1 MKMKEMCVLLTRI
14 RLQSRHVGVKT
25 ASNQWMNMMRSAL
38 LCLAILISS
47 ALPAFAKERVYYV
60 AAQDVIW
67 DYAPSQDN
75 QMMGR
80 EFSEDEQVFA
90 AKSASTIGSTYK
102 KTLYIEYTDAS
113 FNTVKERDSDWA
125 HLGFLGPVFHA
136 EVGDTIKVIF
146 KNKSDRPY
154 SIHPHGVFYEKSS
167 EGARYN
173 DGTSGNDL
181 LDDAVQSGETYI
193 YQWEVRERAGPGP
206 KDPDSIAWLYH
217 SHVSGI
223 QDPSTGLIGAMII
236 TRKGAADTLGRP
248 RDVAREFINVFWVT
262 DESLSWHADKNAEPL
277 GQIEDTDAFEEGNLM
292 HNINGYIYGNIPDLR
307 LKEGEKSRWYLF
319 GFGSEVDLHTPHW
332 HGNTVLWD
340 GRRADTIDL
349 LPASHKI
356 VDMTPDAPGT
366 WMYHCHVND
375 HISAGMTAL
384 YHVLPANE

>member
-1 MKMKEMCVLLTRI
+1 
-14 RLQSRHVGVKT
+14 
-25 ASNQWMNMMRSAL
+25 MRSAL
-38 LCLAILISS
+38 LCLAILFSS

-60 AAQDVIW
+60 AAQDVMW
-67 DYAPSQDN
+67 DYAPSKDN

-80 EFSEDEQVFA
+80 AFNEDERVFA
-90 AKSASTIGSTYK
+90 SRSTSTIGSIYK
-102 KTLYIEYTDAS
+102 KTLYVEYTDAS
-113 FNTVKERDSDWA
+113 FTQVKERGSDWI

-136 EVGDTIKVIF
+136 EVGDTIKVVF

-181 LDDAVQSGETYI
+181 LDDAVQPGATYV
-193 YQWEVRERAGPGP
+193 YEWDVRERAGPGP

-236 TRKGAADTLGRP
+236 TRRGAADAMGRP
-248 RDVAREFINVFWVT
+248 KDVEREFINIFWVT
-262 DESLSWHADKNAEPL
+262 DESLSWHADENARQL
-277 GQIEDTDAFEEGNLM
+277 GQIEDDDAFEEGNLM

-307 LKEGEKSRWYLF
+307 LKEGQKSRWYLF